1 MDIPQFV
8 RKSAQFI
15 TSRAT
20 HVRINPAELS
30 KFSQWVVAHRDYD
43 VLELSSQH
51 PHYADFTLENIVRY
65 YFVVD
70 TLNFCFWHNDMEYA
84 DLTGFL
90 KGLFQKDPGFFSSA
104 ALQELGPAKFG
115 ALFGSFMKD
124 RGGQLEERFRLVL
137 ETALVVGKRFKGSYL
152 EVVREAEFDALKL
165 LDLLTANWKGFQDH
179 SVYKGRQVGFYKRA
193 QILVGDLK
201 EAILGYKKAGCPKNK
216 TEEVWLEAVPADG
229 LANCH
234 LMTGFP
240 DYRVPQ
246 VLRHFGVLEYSPDL
260 SSLVD
265 AQKEIP
271 SGSEMELEIRGANVA
286 ALVDLSA
293 ATGLTDIQID
303 WILWQWGEKHLS
315 DLKPHHRTLTIYY

>member
-15 TSRAT
+15 TSRSV
-20 HVRINPAELS
+20 HVRINPS
-30 KFSQWVVAHRDYD
+30 KLQEFGQWVIAHRDYD

-51 PHYADFTLENIVRY
+51 PHYADFTLENILRY
-65 YFVVD
+65 YFIVD

-90 KGLFQKDPGFFSSA
+90 KNIFQIDPGFFTPV
-104 ALQELGPAKFG
+104 ALQNLGAAKFG
-115 ALFGSFMKD
+115 ELFGSFMKD
-124 RGGQLEERFRLVL
+124 RGGQLEERYRLVL
-137 ETALVVGKRFKGSYL
+137 ETAMVVETRFKGSYL
-152 EVVREAEFDALKL
+152 EVVREAGFDAIKL
-165 LDLLTANWKGFQDH
+165 LDLLTTNWKGFQDH

-201 EAILGYKKAGCPKNK
+201 EAILGYKRAKCIKSDAEKQWMDAIP
-216 TEEVWLEAVPADG
+216 TEG

-246 VLRHFGVLEYSPDL
+246 VLRHFGVLDYSPEL
-260 SSLVD
+260 ALLVD
-265 AQKEIP
+265 TQKEIP

-286 ALVDLSA
+286 ALAQLSE

-303 WILWQWGEKHLS
+303 WILWQWGEKHLP
-315 DLKPHHRTLTIYY
+315 DLQPHHRTLTIYY